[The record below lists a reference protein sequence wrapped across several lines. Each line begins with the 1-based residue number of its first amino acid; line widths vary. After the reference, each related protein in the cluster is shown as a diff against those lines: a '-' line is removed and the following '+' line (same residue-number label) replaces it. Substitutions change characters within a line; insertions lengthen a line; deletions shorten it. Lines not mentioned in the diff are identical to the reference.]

1 MGPARLACALALAVV
16 GAGNQYG
23 QVIEFESGGMKYQSL
38 SRNGITVMFA
48 HLPTHVRE
56 FSVIQVA
63 VSNGSPIP
71 QAVKP
76 EDFIYEREG
85 GERVAATPAR
95 DVVTE
100 LIQKA
105 RRGDVIKLVTA
116 YELGLYGGARI
127 NSTNGYEQRRQS
139 ALAEVQSAKIK
150 AAATASAIA
159 MVPTRLTVGESTDGA
174 VFFDTAGKPIGPG
187 RLTFRAGGEYFQ
199 FKYSPAN

>member
-1 MGPARLACALALAVV
+1 MGSARLACALALAMA
-16 GAGNQYG
+16 GAGIQYG

-63 VSNGSPIP
+63 ISNGSPIP

-76 EDFIYEREG
+76 EDFVYEREG
-85 GERVAATPAR
+85 GERIAATPAR
-95 DVVTE
+95 DVVGE
-100 LIQKA
+100 LIRKA

-116 YELGLYGGARI
+116 YELGLYGTSRI

-159 MVPTRLTVGESTDGA
+159 MVPTRLAVGESTDGA
-174 VFFDTAGKPIGPG
+174 VFFATAGKPLGAG
-187 RLTFRAGGEYFQ
+187 RLSFRAGGEYFQ
-199 FKYSPAN
+199 FKFSGED

>member
-1 MGPARLACALALAVV
+1 MA
-16 GAGNQYG
+16 GAGIQYG

-56 FSVIQVA
+56 FSVLQVA
-63 VSNGSPIP
+63 ISNGSPIA

-76 EDFIYEREG
+76 EDFVYERQG
-85 GERVAATPAR
+85 GERIAATPAR
-95 DVVTE
+95 DVIDE
-100 LIQKA
+100 LIRKA
-105 RRGDVIKLVTA
+105 RRGDVIRLVTA
-116 YELGLYGGARI
+116 YELGLYGTTRI

-159 MVPTRLTVGESTDGA
+159 MVPTRLAVGESTDGA
-174 VFFDTAGKPIGPG
+174 VFFPTAGKPLGPG
-187 RLTFRAGGEYFQ
+187 RLSFRAGGEF
-199 FKYSPAN
+199 FLFNFSGDN